1 MQIGLVIVNFKHV
14 QYRVS
19 KQMQQGEGRMGEAII
34 LAGGEGWRL
43 KPATWVPKPLLKIN
57 KQTLIDRQISWL
69 QSNGFENIV
78 VASNKQD
85 LTKQPVKYSIEK
97 DGLGTGGATKKAF
110 KQIKGDR
117 AYVMNVDDIVF
128 CNPNELFDYASKGAG
143 VLLAKPTLR
152 FGRVTFGNGIEVI
165 RFQHRSTLDLYVSAG
180 HHVFKKAVVERYFPD
195 QGDFEFTTMQR
206 LADKRILHGYIYHGM
221 WFTINTMKDLIQART
236 YFK

>member
-1 MQIGLVIVNFKHV
+1 
-14 QYRVS
+14 
-19 KQMQQGEGRMGEAII
+19 MGEAII

-69 QSNGFENIV
+69 RSNGFENIV
-78 VASNKQD
+78 VASNRED
-85 LTKQPVKYSIEK
+85 LTKKPVKYSIEK
-97 DGLGTGGATKKAF
+97 DSLGTGGATKKAC
-110 KQIKGDR
+110 KQIEGDI

-128 CNPNELFDYASKGAG
+128 YNPNELFDYASKGAG
-143 VLLAKPTLR
+143 VLLANPTLP
-152 FGRVTFGNGIEVI
+152 FGRVTLGTGTEVI

-180 HHVFKKAVVERYFPD
+180 HHVFKKAIVEKYFPD

-221 WFTINTMKDLIQART
+221 WFTINTMKDLIQVRT
-236 YFK
+236 YLR

>member
-1 MQIGLVIVNFKHV
+1 MA
-14 QYRVS
+14 
-19 KQMQQGEGRMGEAII
+19 EAII

-43 KPATWVPKPLLKIN
+43 KPATWVPKPLLKVD

-69 QSNGFENIV
+69 RSNGFENV
-78 VASNKQD
+78 VLASNRED

-110 KQIKGDR
+110 RQIEGDI

-128 CNPNELFDYASKGAG
+128 YDPNELFDYASKGAG
-143 VLLAKPTLR
+143 VLLAKPTLP
-152 FGRVTFGNGIEVI
+152 FGRATLGTGTEVI

-180 HHVFKKAVVERYFPD
+180 HHVFKKAIVEKYFPD

-206 LADKRILHGYIYHGM
+206 LADKRVLNGYIYHGM
-221 WFTINTMKDLIQART
+221 WFTINTMKDLIQVRT